1 MEQQTNHETNKSAVE
16 FSQKSHRTSR
26 KAQKDPNAPFVR
38 EKLTLPNGHQN
49 YCSILAVPLVRGK

>member
-38 EKLTLPNGHQN
+38 EKLTLPNGHQKLLLHSCCAP
-49 YCSILAVPLVRGK
+49 CSGK